1 MNLLNP
7 PVYDERREKRRKK
20 TIAVVSFLVL
30 LAAFFAWEFRYWPE
44 ERVVNK
50 FFQKLEAKDFE
61 SAYGI
66 WTADRDWKQHPQQH
80 GQYSFHEFYQD
91 WGPGGEYGPIHSH
104 KVKNAMSP
112 RTSGGGSSTSGVIV
126 EVTVNE
132 RAEPSRVWV
141 EKSDKSLTFSPY

>member
-1 MNLLNP
+1 MTLLNP
-7 PVYDERREKRRKK
+7 PTYDEKRERRRKK
-20 TIAVVSFLVL
+20 IIVLICFVVSV
-30 LAAFFAWEFRYWPE
+30 AAFFAWEFRYWPE

-50 FFQKLEAKDFE
+50 FFSRLESKDYE
-61 SAYGI
+61 GAYGI
-66 WTADRDWKQHPQQH
+66 WTSDRNWKQHLEKHQ
-80 GQYSFHEFYQD
+80 QYSFKEFYLD

-104 KVKNAMSP
+104 KINSTMSP

-132 RAEPSRVWV
+132 RAEPARLWV